1 MQNVCSK
8 SSNSL
13 VPAGSAGRSA
23 PAPRRPTR
31 RRAGQRRVVVLA
43 IVVSMGLSVVWAPRL
58 VAVTSPDPQDATH
71 VVRQG
76 DTLWGVARLHAS
88 ERIDPR
94 AVVDQI
100 RRLNGLS
107 TAQLSPGQ
115 ELKLPPQG

>member
-1 MQNVCSK
+1 M
-8 SSNSL
+8 
-13 VPAGSAGRSA
+13 A
-23 PAPRRPTR
+23 
-31 RRAGQRRVVVLA
+31 
-43 IVVSMGLSVVWAPRL
+43 LSVVWAPRL
-58 VAVTSPDPQDATH
+58 VAATSPDPQDATH

-100 RRLNGLS
+100 RQLNGLS
-107 TAQLSPGQ
+107 TAQLFPGQ

>member
-1 MQNVCSK
+1 M
-8 SSNSL
+8 
-13 VPAGSAGRSA
+13 
-23 PAPRRPTR
+23 
-31 RRAGQRRVVVLA
+31 VLA
-43 IVVSMGLSVVWAPRL
+43 IVASMALSVVWAPRL
-58 VAVTSPDPQDATH
+58 LAVTSPDPQDVTH

-76 DTLWGVARLHAS
+76 DTLWDVARLHAS

-107 TAQLSPGQ
+107 TAQLFPGQ

>member
-8 SSNSL
+8 SSNPL
-13 VPAGSAGRSA
+13 VPAGSYGFAGPVPHR
-23 PAPRRPTR
+23 PAR
-31 RRAGQRRVVVLA
+31 RRGGHRRIVVLA
-43 IVVSMGLSVVWAPRL
+43 IVVSMALSVVWAPRL

-88 ERIDPR
+88 ERTDPR